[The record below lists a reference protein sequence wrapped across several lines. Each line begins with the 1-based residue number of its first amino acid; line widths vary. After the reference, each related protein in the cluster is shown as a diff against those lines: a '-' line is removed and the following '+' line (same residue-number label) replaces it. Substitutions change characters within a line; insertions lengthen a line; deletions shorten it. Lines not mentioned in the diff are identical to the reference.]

1 MTTQELFNTCRVR
14 SKEALLQ
21 KIEDLRLSARQRS
34 GRDGFRPP
42 SYYARLDEMF
52 LELKEEVEKKHL
64 FRSLEDWWCYA
75 VRIGSA
81 GMKVTLD
88 WYSDV
93 KILPSGEMVS
103 AKTES
108 GFEVAAVAA
117 RELTVEEYADLFGVD
132 AATVRQWIRRGK
144 IRTAVKAGAEWRI
157 PELTSPPRRGY
168 TPGCYRWEEPLAGL
182 PDGFEMLSAPAAVF
196 IGQKERKGDGFFLE
210 VSRNGTP
217 EVFDLSH
224 AQRAA
229 LECWLIGNPSV
240 RCTTEGYTEYL

>member
-1 MTTQELFNTCRVR
+1 MTTQELFNSSRVR

-34 GRDGFRPP
+34 GRDSFRPA

-52 LELKEEVEKKHL
+52 LELKEKVEKKHL
-64 FRSLEDWWCYA
+64 FLTLEDWWCYA

-88 WYSDV
+88 YYSDV

-117 RELTVEEYADLFGVD
+117 RELTVEEYADLFRVD
-132 AATVRQWIRRGK
+132 HATVRQWIRRGK
-144 IRTAVKAGAEWRI
+144 IRTAVKAGTDWRI

-168 TPGCYRWEEPLAGL
+168 TPGCYRWEEPLAGV
-182 PDGFEMLSAPAAVF
+182 PEGFEMLTAPAAVY
-196 IGQKERKGDGFFLE
+196 IGQKERKGDGFFME
-210 VSRNGTP
+210 VSRNGRP

-224 AQRAA
+224 AQRAV

>member
-1 MTTQELFNTCRVR
+1 MTVQEAFNSRRVR
-14 SKEALLQ
+14 SKEALLR
-21 KIEDLRLSARQRS
+21 KIEELRFTARQRS
-34 GRDGFRPP
+34 GRDSLRPA
-42 SYYARLDEMF
+42 SCYARLDEMF
-52 LELKEEVEKKHL
+52 LELEEKVEKKHL
-64 FRSLEDWWCYA
+64 FQALEDWWCYA

-103 AKTES
+103 AKAES

-117 RELTVEEYADLFGVD
+117 RELTIEEYAALFSVD
-132 AATVRQWIRRGK
+132 PATVRQWIRRGK
-144 IRTAVKAGAEWRI
+144 IRSAVKAGSEWRI
-157 PELTSPPRRGY
+157 PELAAPPRRGY

-182 PDGFEMLSAPAAVF
+182 PEGLEMLSAPAAVY
-196 IGQKERKGDGFFLE
+196 IGQKERKGDGFFME
-210 VSRNGTP
+210 VNREGKT
-217 EVFDLSH
+217 EVFDLGH